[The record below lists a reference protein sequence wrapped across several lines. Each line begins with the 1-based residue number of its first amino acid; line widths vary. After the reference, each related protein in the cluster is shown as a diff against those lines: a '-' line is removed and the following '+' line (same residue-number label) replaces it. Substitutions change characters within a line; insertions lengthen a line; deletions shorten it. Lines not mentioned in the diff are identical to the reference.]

1 MNMNERVVITGVCG
15 TVGREL
21 LKYYI
26 DKDDYII
33 AVDINENDIA
43 ILEKNIKYENIKFIP
58 LDIYDEYTLNI
69 IEKLNPTAIIHAAVL
84 KNTYYN
90 EIYNKYYHN
99 SNVSGT
105 IKLIYR
111 MIDSKDLKRFIFLS
125 SDEAYNPTNF
135 FGKDKLEVENILKKI
150 TIDGKVIQS
159 VRFPFIVESKGSVYN
174 IFKEQAKN
182 NLPLTVTDKNIKKIT
197 ANLSSFIFTWNDFY
211 NNVCENGVFNFD
223 IGKEISIYE
232 LANDIIKQTN
242 SNSTIKII
250 GLREGEVLKKNIIK
264 SKEHKVRNN
273 IFKIN

>member
-1 MNMNERVVITGVCG
+1 MNERVVITGVCG

-33 AVDINENDIA
+33 AVDNNENDIA
-43 ILEKNIKYENIKFIP
+43 ILEKSIKHEKIKFIP
-58 LDIYDEYTLNI
+58 IDVYDEYTLNI
-69 IEKLNPTAIIHAAVL
+69 IDKLKPTVIIHAAVL

-90 EIYNKYYHN
+90 EIYNKYYHDI
-99 SNVSGT
+99 NVNGT

-150 TIDGKVIQS
+150 KINGKVIQS

-174 IFKEQAKN
+174 LFKKQAEN
-182 NLPLTVTDKNIKKIT
+182 NLPLTVTDKNVKKIA
-197 ANLSSFIFTWNDFY
+197 ANLSSFIVTWNDFY

-223 IGKEISIYE
+223 IGEEISIYK

-250 GLREGEVLKKNIIK
+250 GLREGEVLEKNMVK
-264 SKEHKVRNN
+264 LNEKEVYNN
-273 IFKIN
+273 IFRIY

>member
-1 MNMNERVVITGVCG
+1 MNERVVITGVCG

-150 TIDGKVIQS
+150 KKNGKVIQS

-174 IFKEQAKN
+174 IFKKQAEN
-182 NLPLTVTDKNIKKIT
+182 NLPLTIMYVKMEYLTLILERKY
-197 ANLSSFIFTWNDFY
+197 LY
-211 NNVCENGVFNFD
+211 
-223 IGKEISIYE
+223 
-232 LANDIIKQTN
+232 
-242 SNSTIKII
+242 
-250 GLREGEVLKKNIIK
+250 
-264 SKEHKVRNN
+264 
-273 IFKIN
+273 IN